1 MISADP
7 GPGGREPADERAQ
20 RRHRQLRRAN
30 RENAVIA
37 QILTALRLRADSAD
51 GEFGLLTLLGREAVA
66 TPSPVCPRRPQ
77 AHQVGS
83 ADAPPGVA
91 HAATAPVADGQC
103 R

>member
-37 QILTALRLRADSAD
+37 QILTDLRLRADSAD
-51 GEFGLLTLLGREAVA
+51 GEFGLLTLLGRIAVA
-66 TPSPVCPRRPQ
+66 TPSLVCPGRSQ
-77 AHQVGS
+77 YHQVVR
-83 ADAPPGVA
+83 ADDPLGVESGT
-91 HAATAPVADGQC
+91 TAPVTDGQ
-103 R
+103 